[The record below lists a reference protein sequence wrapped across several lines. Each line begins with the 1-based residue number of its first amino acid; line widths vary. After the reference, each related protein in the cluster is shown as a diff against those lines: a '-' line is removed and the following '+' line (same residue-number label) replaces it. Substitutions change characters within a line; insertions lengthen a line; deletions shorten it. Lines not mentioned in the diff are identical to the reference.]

1 MGEMTSN
8 TWSKQYEMLRIRA
21 QYRPG
26 ANGFL
31 GDPKVIALCDEVEA
45 LEKENALLADA
56 YDIKSVPCSKCGAE
70 TGSLGRRITYL
81 IAQNEAFREQLR
93 DRLELK

>member
-1 MGEMTSN
+1 MSELTEIVRG
-8 TWSKQYEMLRIRA
+8 
-21 QYRPG
+21 
-26 ANGFL
+26 GFDSDGDYL
-31 GDPKVIALCDEVEA
+31 GNVEYILALCVEAEA

-81 IAQNEAFREQLR
+81 IAQNEAFRKQLGA
-93 DRLELK
+93 KS